1 VKISSVSQDLGD
13 SEVDLPSEVSGEV
26 LEGEI
31 IFNHRYILEALN
43 VMTEEKVGIQIVNDS
58 TAVILK
64 GRGNDN
70 LTCLVMP
77 IKT

>member
-1 VKISSVSQDLGD
+1 LGD